1 MTAINAD
8 DLARRLT
15 AIIGRSE
22 PGVAVGAVERLH
34 GGASGLTYRA
44 VVTGPQRTRQL
55 IAVKVAPPGLKPV
68 KNRDVLRQARIM
80 RLLGTAGTVPVPP
93 VLFVDAGRP
102 PEVPPL
108 FAMDYVDGQ
117 CWEPILDPIGTI
129 PAAEEI
135 RARELDVARNLGLLH
150 AASLAQLGLAGEP
163 VVTLEG
169 ELDRWA
175 RVIATIDEDLRPNCE
190 SIGDRLRASVPS
202 PMAPVLQHGDFRL
215 GNTLAKE
222 GRVRAVID
230 WEIWAVGDPRVDLA
244 WYLMSTHSSKQ
255 RCAVRDVDGMPSD
268 EELVRVYQ
276 AASGLAVAELRW
288 FEAFTQFKA
297 AAITG
302 QIIKHN
308 RRSDKPNDVV
318 SSWDP
323 DLPPAFL
330 GTAAVL
336 LADIAA

>member
-1 MTAINAD
+1 MTTVDAN
-8 DLARRLT
+8 DLALRLT
-15 AIIGRSE
+15 AIISRSE
-22 PGVAVGAVERLH
+22 PDVAVGALERLH

-44 VVTGPQRTRQL
+44 VVTGPRQTRRL

-80 RLLGTAGTVPVPP
+80 RLLRTAGTIPVPR

-108 FAMDYVDGQ
+108 FAMEYVEGQ
-117 CWEPILDPIGTI
+117 CWEPILDPVGTI
-129 PAAEEI
+129 PAAGEI

-150 AASLAQLGLAGEP
+150 AASPTQLGLATEP

-175 RVIATIDEDLRPNCE
+175 RVIATIDDDLRPNCV
-190 SIGDRLRASVPS
+190 SIGDRLRASLPS
-202 PMAPVLQHGDFRL
+202 PVAPVLQHGDFRL

-230 WEIWAVGDPRVDLA
+230 WEIWTVGDPRVDLA

-276 AASGLAVAELRW
+276 DTSGFAVADLRW

-308 RRSDKPNDVV
+308 RRSEQPNDVV

-323 DLPPAFL
+323 ELPPAFL

-336 LADIAA
+336 LSDIAA

>member
-1 MTAINAD
+1 MTTITVD
-8 DLARRLT
+8 DLALRLT
-15 AIIGRSE
+15 AIMSRNE

-34 GGASGLTYRA
+34 GGTSGLTYRA
-44 VVTGPQRTRQL
+44 VVTDQRGARRP
-55 IAVKVAPPGLKPV
+55 IVVKVAPPGLMPV

-80 RLLGTAGTVPVPP
+80 RLLGTAGTVPVPSI
-93 VLFVDAGRP
+93 LFADAGRP

-108 FAMDYVDGQ
+108 FAMEYVDGQ

-135 RARELDVARNLGLLH
+135 RTRELDVARNLGLLH

-175 RVIATIDEDLRPNCE
+175 RVIATIDEDLRPNCV
-190 SIGDRLRASVPS
+190 SIGDRLRASLPS

-230 WEIWAVGDPRVDLA
+230 WEIWTVGDPRVDLA

-276 AASGLAVAELRW
+276 DTSGLAVTDLRW

-308 RRSDKPNDVV
+308 RRSDEPNDVV

-330 GTAAVL
+330 SMAAAL

>member
-1 MTAINAD
+1 MTAITPD
-8 DLARRLT
+8 YLARRLT
-15 AIIGRSE
+15 EIVSRGE
-22 PGVAVGAVERLH
+22 PDITVEAVERLH

-44 VVTGPQRTRQL
+44 TVTGPGQAQRL
-55 IAVKVAPPGLKPV
+55 VVVKAAPPGLMPV

-80 RLLGTAGTVPVPP
+80 RLLGAAGTVPVPAI
-93 VLFVDAGRP
+93 LFEDAGEP

-108 FAMDYVDGQ
+108 FVTDYVDGQ
-117 CWEPILDPIGTI
+117 CWEPILDPIDAI

-150 AASLAQLGLAGEP
+150 TVSLTQLGLADEP
-163 VVTLEG
+163 VITLEG
-169 ELDRWA
+169 ELDRWV
-175 RVIATIDEDLRPNCE
+175 RVIATVNEDLRPN
-190 SIGDRLRASVPS
+190 SVSVGDRLRASLPT

-215 GNTLAKE
+215 GNTLARE

-230 WEIWAVGDPRVDLA
+230 WEIWTVGDPRVDLG

-255 RCAVRDVDGMPSD
+255 RSAIRDVDGMPSD
-268 EELVRVYQ
+268 EELVQVYQ
-276 AASGLAVAELRW
+276 ETSGLVVKDLRW

-308 RRSDKPNDVV
+308 RRSDEPNEVV

-323 DLPPAFL
+323 GLPPTFL
-330 GTAAVL
+330 NMAAVL